1 MAGSTGTT
9 RGFVLFATAATF
21 LVALAGAA
29 AVLIPVHGAAAHGL
43 WLFGGWSV
51 IAAAAVWCAEAAVAR
66 VRRSRRS
73 TRQGETRT
81 LHLYTTGI
89 VATAF
94 VGELTLIVARLTRG
108 QEDATA
114 WAAGGLFLA
123 LLGAASW
130 RTADVSDRYGSAS
143 GHTPSDGILT
153 IAPFVLS
160 EACGAWLTA
169 RFAVEGPL
177 WAAWALGGAMV
188 ALAAGFWLS
197 DSQDWSAHDRY
208 LKVFGAA
215 GALGAG
221 GVVADFALR
230 GETMAAWWAGGI
242 AVGVPLLVVGALC
255 LTSALRRRATGR
267 RGRTAPPG
275 AQLAGI
281 LVPLASVAWAM
292 SHGEPWSAADSGE
305 RLLRVGWLAAAGA
318 VLLLVQNGVL
328 LWTGTG
334 QPRGWTADM
343 ARRVRELAL
352 EEAGSAGRPDRSGRL
367 SRGYAGYGPGW
378 SSPEGEWDWERE
390 QAWERERER
399 LREREREW
407 ERERERNWERRLRE
421 LDSTPD
427 SVPTWWRRLA
437 QPLRSAAV
445 IQIHRRTALTTGLA
459 LDEVWPRIALVAS
472 DEVLRQVRRGE
483 RGVLVW
489 RITVAAA
496 LCTAGAWLLIA
507 LTGFGGFRYT
517 DWRPVPLVWGPL
529 LVAAIALVQARRL
542 LAEVTQAKADALE
555 VYRYDLAKRM
565 HITLPP
571 DPSGPYMIR
580 LARALSGAEPSDR
593 SEWHRPREQ
602 ELPDGA
608 RLDELADLVALRVR
622 SGVRAEVRQAIR
634 ERYASHDPRRPAGA
648 AGSDLDLTAL
658 AREVANRAA
667 GPVAEDLKSHLKDH
681 LTELHRQFERDVR
694 AAIHSSMKESMAGPA
709 LSNFVGY
716 LAIELD
722 RGQQDVRADGCAVTA
737 PAGQRVKLFVS
748 VVRDP
753 RARDLPSV
761 VTSTPG
767 RDFFVFEPVRVEGG
781 RDTRTVSFDA
791 MADSSTLT
799 PLPQRRNL
807 LVENEQQT
815 AFEFQLPEEEGGH
828 EVWFQLYQAGHL
840 VQVVALKVEAR
851 APAGAT
857 GDV

>member
-1 MAGSTGTT
+1 M
-9 RGFVLFATAATF
+9 
-21 LVALAGAA
+21 
-29 AVLIPVHGAAAHGL
+29 HDAAAHGL
-43 WLFGGWSV
+43 WLLSGWLV

-66 VRRSRRS
+66 VRRSRQS
-73 TRQGETRT
+73 TRQGEIRT
-81 LHLYTTGI
+81 LHLYTTGSL
-89 VATAF
+89 ATAF
-94 VGELTLIVARLTRG
+94 VGELIVIVARLTRV

-130 RTADVSDRYGSAS
+130 RTANVSDRYGSAS
-143 GHTPSDGILT
+143 GHTPSDEIFT
-153 IAPFVLS
+153 IAPFALS

-169 RFAVEGPL
+169 RFAAEGPL

-197 DSQDWSAHDRY
+197 DAQGWSANDRY
-208 LKVFGAA
+208 LRIFGAA

-221 GVVADFALR
+221 GVVAGFALR
-230 GETMAAWWAGGI
+230 GETAAAWWAGGV
-242 AVGVPLLVVGALC
+242 AVGVPLLAVGALS
-255 LTSALRRRATGR
+255 LTSALRRRTAGR
-267 RGRTAPPG
+267 RGWTAPPG

-292 SHGEPWSAADSGE
+292 PHGEPWSAADSGE
-305 RLLRVGWLAAAGA
+305 RLLRVGWLAVAGA

-334 QPRGWTADM
+334 QPEGWAVEM
-343 ARRVRELAL
+343 ARHVRGLAQD
-352 EEAGSAGRPDRSGRL
+352 EAGPPWRPDRSGRL
-367 SRGYAGYGPGW
+367 SREHDRYGPEW
-378 SSPEGEWDWERE
+378 SSPEGEWNGERE

-399 LREREREW
+399 LRER
-407 ERERERNWERRLRE
+407 RLHE
-421 LDSTPD
+421 LGSAPD
-427 SVPTWWRRLA
+427 SVPTWWRPLA

-445 IQIHRRTALTTGLA
+445 IELHRRTALTTGLA
-459 LDEVWPRIALVAS
+459 IDEVWPRITLVAS

-496 LCTAGAWLLIA
+496 LCTAGTWLLIA

-529 LVAAIALVQARRL
+529 LLAVIALAQARRL
-542 LAEVTQAKADALE
+542 LVEVNQAKADAVE

-580 LARALSGAEPSDR
+580 LAGALSGDEPSDR
-593 SEWHRPREQ
+593 SGRHRPQ
-602 ELPDGA
+602 EPELLDGT
-608 RLDELADLVALRVR
+608 RLDELADLVASRVR
-622 SGVRAEVRQAIR
+622 SSVRAEVRQAVR
-634 ERYASHDPRRPAGA
+634 ERYASLDPRLPAGA
-648 AGSDLDLTAL
+648 DLDLTAL
-658 AREVANRAA
+658 AREVAGRTA
-667 GPVAEDLKSHLKDH
+667 GPVAEGLKAH

-694 AAIHSSMKESMAGPA
+694 AAIYSSVKESVAGPA

-722 RGQQDVRADGCAVTA
+722 RRQQDVRADGGTVTA
-737 PAGQRVKLFVS
+737 PAGHRVKLFLS
-748 VVRDP
+748 VVRDR

-761 VTSTPG
+761 VESPPG

-781 RDTRTVSFDA
+781 KDTRAVSFDA
-791 MADSSTLT
+791 MVDSSTLT

-815 AFEFQLPEEEGGH
+815 AFEFRLPEEEGSH

-840 VQVVALKVEAR
+840 VQVVALKVEVQAL
-851 APAGAT
+851 AGAT
-857 GDV
+857 GNA

>member
-9 RGFVLFATAATF
+9 RGVALFATAATV
-21 LVALAGAA
+21 LVAVGGAGA
-29 AVLIPVHGAAAHGL
+29 VLVPVHGAAAHGL
-43 WLFGGWSV
+43 WLLSGWLV
-51 IAAAAVWCAEAAVAR
+51 IAAAAAWCAEAAVAR
-66 VRRSRRS
+66 VRRSRQS

-89 VATAF
+89 LATAS
-94 VGELTLIVARLTRG
+94 VGELALIIARLTRG

-123 LLGAASW
+123 LLGVASW
-130 RTADVSDRYGSAS
+130 RTANVSDRYGSAS
-143 GHTPSDGILT
+143 GHTPSDDILT
-153 IAPFVLS
+153 IAPFALA

-169 RFAVEGPL
+169 RFAAEGPL

-197 DSQDWSAHDRY
+197 DSQDWSADDRY

-221 GVVADFALR
+221 GVVAGFALR
-230 GETMAAWWAGGI
+230 GETVAACWAGGV
-242 AVGVPLLVVGALC
+242 AVGGPLLVVGALS
-255 LTSALRRRATGR
+255 LTSALRRRTAGG

-305 RLLRVGWLAAAGA
+305 RLLRVGWLAVAGA
-318 VLLLVQNGVL
+318 ALLLVQNVVL
-328 LWTGTG
+328 LWTGSG
-334 QPRGWTADM
+334 QPGGWTAEM
-343 ARRVRELAL
+343 ARRVRGLAQ
-352 EEAGSAGRPDRSGRL
+352 EEAGPPGRPDRSGRL
-367 SRGYAGYGPGW
+367 SRGHDGYGPGW

-390 QAWERERER
+390 QAWERDRER
-399 LREREREW
+399 VRER
-407 ERERERNWERRLRE
+407 ERRLRE

-445 IQIHRRTALTTGLA
+445 NELHRRTALTTGLVI
-459 LDEVWPRIALVAS
+459 DEVWPRIALVAS

-496 LCTAGAWLLIA
+496 LGTAGAWLLIA

-517 DWRPVPLVWGPL
+517 DWQPAPLVWGPL

-542 LAEVTQAKADALE
+542 LAEVNQAKADAVE

-580 LARALSGAEPSDR
+580 LAGALSGDEPPDGSG
-593 SEWHRPREQ
+593 WHRPQEP

-608 RLDELADLVALRVR
+608 RLDELAALVALRVR
-622 SGVRAEVRQAIR
+622 SGVRAEVRQAVR
-634 ERYASHDPRRPAGA
+634 EGYASLDPRFPAGA
-648 AGSDLDLTAL
+648 AGADLDLTAL
-658 AREVANRAA
+658 AREVADRAA
-667 GPVAEDLKSHLKDH
+667 GPVAEGLKGHLKNH

-694 AAIHSSMKESMAGPA
+694 AAIHSSVKESVAGPA

-722 RGQQDVRADGCAVTA
+722 RGQQDVRADGGAVTA

-761 VTSTPG
+761 VESPPG

-781 RDTRTVSFDA
+781 RDSRTVSFDA

-815 AFEFQLPEEEGGH
+815 AFEFRLPEEEGGH

-840 VQVVALKVEAR
+840 VQVVALKVEVQ

-857 GDV
+857 GDA

>member
-9 RGFVLFATAATF
+9 RGVALFATAATV
-21 LVALAGAA
+21 LVAVGGAGA
-29 AVLIPVHGAAAHGL
+29 VLVPVHGAAAHGL
-43 WLFGGWSV
+43 WLLSGWLV
-51 IAAAAVWCAEAAVAR
+51 IAAAAAWCAEAAVAR
-66 VRRSRRS
+66 VRRSRQS

-89 VATAF
+89 LATAS
-94 VGELTLIVARLTRG
+94 VGELALIIARLTRG

-123 LLGAASW
+123 LLGVASW
-130 RTADVSDRYGSAS
+130 RTANVSDRYGSAS
-143 GHTPSDGILT
+143 GHTPSDDILT
-153 IAPFVLS
+153 IAPFALA

-169 RFAVEGPL
+169 RFAAEGPL

-197 DSQDWSAHDRY
+197 DSQDWSADDRY

-221 GVVADFALR
+221 GVVAGFALR
-230 GETMAAWWAGGI
+230 GETVAACWAGGV
-242 AVGVPLLVVGALC
+242 AVGGPLLVVGALS
-255 LTSALRRRATGR
+255 LTSALRRRTAGG

-305 RLLRVGWLAAAGA
+305 RLLRVGWLAVAGA
-318 VLLLVQNGVL
+318 ALLLVQNVVL
-328 LWTGTG
+328 LWTGSG
-334 QPRGWTADM
+334 QPGGWTAEM
-343 ARRVRELAL
+343 ARRVRGLAQ
-352 EEAGSAGRPDRSGRL
+352 EEARPPGRPDRSGRL
-367 SRGYAGYGPGW
+367 SRGHDGYGPGW

-390 QAWERERER
+390 QAWERDRER
-399 LREREREW
+399 VRER
-407 ERERERNWERRLRE
+407 ERRLRE

-445 IQIHRRTALTTGLA
+445 NELHRRTALTTGLVI
-459 LDEVWPRIALVAS
+459 DEVWPRIALVAS

-496 LCTAGAWLLIA
+496 LGTAGAWLLIA

-517 DWRPVPLVWGPL
+517 DWQPAPLVWGPL

-542 LAEVTQAKADALE
+542 LAEVNQAKADAVE

-580 LARALSGAEPSDR
+580 LAGALSGDEPPDGSG
-593 SEWHRPREQ
+593 WHRPQEP

-608 RLDELADLVALRVR
+608 RLDELAALVALRVR
-622 SGVRAEVRQAIR
+622 SGVRAEVRQAVR
-634 ERYASHDPRRPAGA
+634 EGYASLDPRFPAGA
-648 AGSDLDLTAL
+648 AGADLDLTAL
-658 AREVANRAA
+658 AREVADRAA
-667 GPVAEDLKSHLKDH
+667 GPVAEGLKGHLKNH

-694 AAIHSSMKESMAGPA
+694 AAIHSSVKESVAGPA

-722 RGQQDVRADGCAVTA
+722 RGQQDVRADGGAVTA

-761 VTSTPG
+761 VESPPG

-781 RDTRTVSFDA
+781 RDSRTVSFDA

-815 AFEFQLPEEEGGH
+815 AFEFRLPEEEGGH

-840 VQVVALKVEAR
+840 VQVVALKVEVQ

-857 GDV
+857 GDA